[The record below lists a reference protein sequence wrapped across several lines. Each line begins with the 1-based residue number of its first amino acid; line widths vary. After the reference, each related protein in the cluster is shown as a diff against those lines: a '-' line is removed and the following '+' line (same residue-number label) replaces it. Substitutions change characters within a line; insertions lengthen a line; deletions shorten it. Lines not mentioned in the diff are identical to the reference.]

1 MINTPP
7 TSSSAD
13 QRHDAPSAA
22 ERAEKAAAEELC
34 EIKDVCDI
42 EDLCGIE
49 DVTDGPEALTA
60 DDVAFEEDGAA
71 FEEDDTEP
79 IAEVEGP
86 DDVEPLTATSGQPLF
101 AEDFESTGYEVEDD
115 QEEVGSDVTKP
126 ALADRLKT
134 FIHHPLSTTAACTR
148 NSLLGQRLSRT
159 TRWHWILGS
168 IALLTLFD
176 LVLYFF
182 GDSSYNIIFPKVEAI
197 DTLVVEEKPKID
209 VPEYNDNIPEADASN
224 LEEVVVE
231 GLEDVPEEAV
241 TVSAEDLK
249 PEEEEITD
257 GPSINNIEVPKI
269 SIQP

>member
-13 QRHDAPSAA
+13 QRHNAPSAA

-42 EDLCGIE
+42 EDLCGI
-49 DVTDGPEALTA
+49 DDTTDGPEALTT
-60 DDVAFEEDGAA
+60 DDVA

-79 IAEVEGP
+79 IAEVAGP
-86 DDVEPLTATSGQPLF
+86 DDAEPLTATSGQPLF

-126 ALADRLKT
+126 SLTARLKT
-134 FIHHPLSTTAACTR
+134 FIHHPLSTTAACAR
-148 NSLLGQRLSRT
+148 NSRLGQRLSRT

-168 IALLTLFD
+168 IALLTIFD
-176 LVLYFF
+176 LVLFFF
-182 GDSSYNIIFPKVEAI
+182 GDRSYNIIFPKVEAI

-241 TVSAEDLK
+241 TITAEDLK